1 MFLTS
6 AVCGCSLWMALL
18 FAVPPSAAAAIS
30 VPHLSGIF
38 VALDNTTAARSKAE
52 WTEDLTAMKKLGIEF
67 FVVRSVA
74 SGCTSGPESP
84 WRAACP
90 PTSSACPLGGF
101 YTWYPVSSSSTMP
114 GACFPQGTTHAVD
127 TIGTLLQVASEVN
140 LGVHLGLGYP
150 DTSMIP
156 AGMNSTVYYQKYA
169 PKFFCL
175 DTTS

>member
-6 AVCGCSLWMALL
+6 VVCGCSLWMALL

-84 WRAACP
+84 WCAACP
-90 PTSSACPLGGF
+90 PDIVSMPARRILHVVPGKQLVHHAGSVLPTRHDPCCGHDRNSPSGGVRSKPRRTSRVRL
-101 YTWYPVSSSSTMP
+101 P
-114 GACFPQGTTHAVD
+114 GHEQDPGWDELDRLLPKVRPQ
-127 TIGTLLQVASEVN
+127 ILLSR
-140 LGVHLGLGYP
+140 HY
-150 DTSMIP
+150 
-156 AGMNSTVYYQKYA
+156 
-169 PKFFCL
+169 
-175 DTTS
+175 